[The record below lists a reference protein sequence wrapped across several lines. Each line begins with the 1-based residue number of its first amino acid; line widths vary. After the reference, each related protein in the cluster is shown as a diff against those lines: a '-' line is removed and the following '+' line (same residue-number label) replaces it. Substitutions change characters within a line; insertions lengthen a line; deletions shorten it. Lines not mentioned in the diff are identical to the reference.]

1 MTRAMVHNDLYDPMA
16 ALADQGRW
24 DDAYVWFREHQDQF
38 SRREQKLIHT
48 ALAARLS
55 VARLW
60 RAPVLLAAATLVL
73 QLGAGGVF
81 QNQLQDLFAFLG
93 RSFRPYMYVACVVP
107 LIINLGLTVVLAF
120 QCYERLVLTFRLF
133 GRRPPWARVG
143 AAWVLALVLAGWSV
157 WSLIPYAQD
166 LPIVAA
172 GEWSTG
178 IVTREMEESTALN
191 NALVSLGREPEGE
204 YDPIPWY
211 SNPRWSKQ
219 LMPFMPG
226 LYNRWVL
233 DIHVDD
239 VICRMGQ
246 LQFDLTDYEMNSY
259 PVRVDYL
266 PHSKLVLWISC
277 GED

>member
-1 MTRAMVHNDLYDPMA
+1 MMGRSDLYDPMA
-16 ALADQGRW
+16 ALVDQGRW
-24 DDAYVWFREHQDQF
+24 EDAYVWFREHQDRF
-38 SRREQKLIHT
+38 SRREQRLIRAVLSRKL
-48 ALAARLS
+48 
-55 VARLW
+55 W
-60 RAPVLLAAATLVL
+60 QAPVLLAVVTLVL
-73 QLGAGGVF
+73 QVTAGGLF
-81 QNQLQDLFAFLG
+81 ANQLQDMFSFLG
-93 RSFRPYMYVACVVP
+93 RSFRPYMYVASVAPLVV
-107 LIINLGLTVVLAF
+107 NLGLAALLAV
-120 QCYERLVLTFRLF
+120 QCYERLVFTSRMF
-133 GRRPPWARVG
+133 GRRPPWGRV
-143 AAWVLALVLAGWSV
+143 AVAWALALAIAGWSV
-157 WSLIPYAQD
+157 WSLAPYVQD
-166 LPIVAA
+166 LPLVMA
-172 GEWSTG
+172 GSWRTG

-211 SNPRWSKQ
+211 SNPRWSRQ

-266 PHSKLVLWISC
+266 PHSKLILWISC
-277 GED
+277 GEG